1 MTSSNTARVLLVRW
15 RITVPGLILS
25 LAVAAVAFGLVP
37 ARYTSGGTAV
47 LVQPKQPGSTSST
60 NPLLTFDPSL
70 NTTAMI
76 VVQVLNAPQVAT
88 ELGLNPDEDSFTV
101 KNAGSVAVTDGVE
114 QPFISITAQS
124 LEPARSQDI
133 VDRVMAKAQQELTDR
148 QNALRVSERSSII
161 MESVV
166 DATPPKPVLGVPL
179 AASAVSFL
187 LGTAV
192 TTIIAIGW
200 DRRLAR
206 RRRRR
211 DARDHQVGK
220 TIDLA
225 IIPWSP
231 ARSTYTQMAHPPGSP
246 PLSGQ
251 PPSSQTPSNQTQY
264 RSLADEL

>member
-1 MTSSNTARVLLVRW
+1 MTSSNTVRVLLVRW
-15 RITVPGLILS
+15 RIAVPGLILS
-25 LAVAAVAFGLVP
+25 LAIAAVAFGLVP
-37 ARYTSGGTAV
+37 AQYTSGGTAV
-47 LVQPKQPGSTSST
+47 LVQPRQPGATSTT
-60 NPLLTFDPSL
+60 NPLLAFDSSL

-76 VVQVLNAPQVAT
+76 VVQALNAPQAAT
-88 ELGLNPDEDSFTV
+88 ELGLTPGADSFTV
-101 KNAGSVAVTDGVE
+101 KNAGSVAVSDGVE

-124 LEPARSQDI
+124 LEPERSQDI

-148 QNALRVSERSSII
+148 QNALRVPERNSII

-179 AASAVSFL
+179 AATGVSFL

-206 RRRRR
+206 RLRRRA
-211 DARDHQVGK
+211 ARDYQVGK
-220 TIDLA
+220 TIDVA
-225 IIPWSP
+225 VVPWSP
-231 ARSTYTQMAHPPGSP
+231 ARSTYKQMARPPGSP
-246 PLSGQ
+246 TLGNQ
-251 PPSSQTPSNQTQY
+251 APSNQTQY